1 MYGLQGS
8 VRPFDST
15 PLCVR
20 SHVNEGVIVEGWA
33 CLSVGRL
40 KGCTE
45 LARARGSRLKA
56 RPGLPVSPCGHV

>member
-20 SHVNEGVIVEGWA
+20 SHVNEGDRWICQRGRPKA
-33 CLSVGRL
+33 C
-40 KGCTE
+40 
-45 LARARGSRLKA
+45 A
-56 RPGLPVSPCGHV
+56 GLLRVQGGVA